1 MNHLTRHVVYFDKT
15 SSLFMKK
22 ATIIT
27 ALLAIISIS
36 ATAADKLKGV
46 NNVEFGWKIERCREA
61 LPNVELQQI
70 TDNGDDIAYAYHPA
84 VWGRIDWDTCVLD
97 FFKDKLYQIGFVK
110 VSPTDDRTSFSQAK
124 VILTAAY
131 GQPQELNKSA
141 NSYIWSSS
149 NGNLIVLQYSDSP
162 ATNPAQYSTYL
173 YFVDNK
179 EVARKAKKAERELR
193 DLMKE

>member
-1 MNHLTRHVVYFDKT
+1 MNLPLSSIVYLGKL
-15 SSLFMKK
+15 SSQFMKK
-22 ATIIT
+22 TIIIAAMS
-27 ALLAIISIS
+27 ALISIS
-36 ATAADKLKGV
+36 AIAADKLKGV

-61 LPNVELQQI
+61 LPNVGLQQI
-70 TDNGDDIAYAYHPA
+70 TDNGDNIAYAYHPA

-110 VSPTDDRTSFSQAK
+110 ASATDDRTSFSQAK

-131 GQPQELNKSA
+131 GQPRELNNSA

-149 NGNLIVLQYSDSP
+149 NGNLIVLQYSN
-162 ATNPAQYSTYL
+162 NPSTPDTQYSTYL

-179 EVARKAKKAERELR
+179 EVTRKAKKAERELR
-193 DLMKE
+193 DLMK